1 MRPKTYAN
9 NFLKKKTKTIMLNVH
24 CTRAQ
29 EFDTL
34 SYEFEGI
41 KGKYDIFGEKKS
53 NSERERIMILKVR
66 Y

>member
-9 NFLKKKTKTIMLNVH
+9 NFLKKKTKAIVLNVH

-41 KGKYDIFGEKKS
+41 KGKYDNFG
-53 NSERERIMILKVR
+53 
-66 Y
+66 